1 MQVQIIYIAPQLE
14 SEAEDPIW
22 ITEEIEKVD
31 DRLDAT
37 MMNTSRMLILPDAR
51 ILHVHDLATVVLV
64 AAASGL
70 LCSRVAC
77 WESW

>member
-1 MQVQIIYIAPQLE
+1 LE
-14 SEAEDPIW
+14 SEAENLIW
-22 ITEEIEKVD
+22 ITEETEKVD
-31 DRLDAT
+31 DRAGAT

-51 ILHVHDLATVVLV
+51 ILHVRDLATVVLA

-70 LCSRVAC
+70 LCSPAVC

>member
-1 MQVQIIYIAPQLE
+1 LE
-14 SEAEDPIW
+14 SEAEDRIW
-22 ITEEIEKVD
+22 ITEETEKVD
-31 DRLDAT
+31 DRVDAT
-37 MMNTSRMLILPDAR
+37 MMNTSRMIILPDAH

-64 AAASGL
+64 VAASGP